1 MALLFQEVEVPVA
14 LPFPE
19 AYSLKTVIKFLLN
32 SFITLQVLKKRM
44 MGFLKSLHA
53 QREDV
58 NLFLLL

>member
-1 MALLFQEVEVPVA
+1 MA

-19 AYSLKTVIKFLLN
+19 AYSLRTVIKFLLN